1 MFLTHVLELCAT
13 ISWSCTYAK
22 LDSNRVAASCSD
34 CKLNGS
40 RMTCAGNLHFVK
52 FETSKIEQC
61 LEFIQSK
68 NLHHSPGSG
77 QGTRPHMRVQATG
90 GGAFKYADMFQ
101 VLPVDFQYAAAIMR
115 FYTPALVALQ

>member
-1 MFLTHVLELCAT
+1 MLKLSAT
-13 ISWSCTYAK
+13 ISWSFTEAK
-22 LDSNRVAASCSD
+22 LDSDRLPASFTASSSD
-34 CKLNGS
+34 CKLS
-40 RMTCAGNLHFVK
+40 VSTIIYAGNLHFVK

-77 QGTRPHMRVQATG
+77 QGIKPHMRVQATG

-101 VLPVDFQYAAAIMR
+101 VLPVGRYYHDLQISAA
-115 FYTPALVALQ
+115 VALL

>member
-1 MFLTHVLELCAT
+1 MKLSAT
-13 ISWSCTYAK
+13 ISWSSTEAK
-22 LDSNRVAASCSD
+22 LDSDRVAASSRASFFD
-34 CKLNGS
+34 CKLSVS
-40 RMTCAGNLHFVK
+40 RVMYAGNLHFVK

-77 QGTRPHMRVQATG
+77 QGTKPHMRVQATG

-101 VLPVDFQYAAAIMR
+101 VLPVDFKYAATTMTFKTSAS
-115 FYTPALVALQ
+115 VALP

>member
-1 MFLTHVLELCAT
+1 MTTEFVV
-13 ISWSCTYAK
+13 ISG
-22 LDSNRVAASCSD
+22 V
-34 CKLNGS
+34 
-40 RMTCAGNLHFVK
+40 GNLHFVK

-77 QGTRPHMRVQATG
+77 QGAKPHMRVQATG

-101 VLPVDFQYAAAIMR
+101 VLPLNPTCAAMPPNFHTLDSNCIVQLWDLFVQVLAM
-115 FYTPALVALQ
+115 TLVPPVANFVHW

>member
-1 MFLTHVLELCAT
+1 MYT
-13 ISWSCTYAK
+13 
-22 LDSNRVAASCSD
+22 
-34 CKLNGS
+34 
-40 RMTCAGNLHFVK
+40 GNLHFVK

-77 QGTRPHMRVQATG
+77 QGTKPHMRVQATG

-101 VLPVDFQYAAAIMR
+101 VLLVDFNMR
-115 FYTPALVALQ
+115 ALELLLPSFSLHQFWLHCGNYTICMHWCVLWAQLPSVYQ